1 VKRQRHLWASRGNC
15 PWNGADSFIRFY
27 PKRPKRQRDRFGDRV
42 TFTGHAVRSLC
53 VEDLQRFT
61 GFTLEPG
68 QCVKVNVSITPAD
81 GSHSDIPTKA
91 KRKRAA

>member
-1 VKRQRHLWASRGNC
+1 
-15 PWNGADSFIRFY
+15 
-27 PKRPKRQRDRFGDRV
+27 
-42 TFTGHAVRSLC
+42 